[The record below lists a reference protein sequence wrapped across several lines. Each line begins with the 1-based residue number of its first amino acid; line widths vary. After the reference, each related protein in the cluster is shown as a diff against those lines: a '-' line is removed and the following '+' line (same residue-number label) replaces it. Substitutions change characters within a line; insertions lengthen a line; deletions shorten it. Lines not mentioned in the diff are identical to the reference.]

1 MDKRVPEIFLG
12 VLLILVLVFLF
23 MPVSSLSKDS
33 KSSSESR
40 TVSYVIQNECNG
52 GDCGFVKYPG
62 NYADDRTYTS
72 RAENK
77 VFDGALGEVG
87 YYAVYLKNYACSGK
101 YYSVRFHF
109 KDCCSVEQTRLVTKY
124 VSPGNEV
131 LFSYKDVGNEFRYSS
146 WRYEIVDSPSGSTY
160 SVNKGYCC

>member
-40 TVSYVIQNECNG
+40 TVSYVIKEDCTNN
-52 GDCGFVKYPG
+52 DCGSVNSLG
-62 NYADDRTYTS
+62 NYEDDRMYLT

-77 VFDGALGEVG
+77 VFNGALGEVR
-87 YYAVYLKNYACSGK
+87 YYAVYLKNYDCRGK
-101 YYSVRFHF
+101 YYSVRFYF
-109 KDCCSVEQTRLVTKY
+109 KDCCSEEQTRLVTKY
-124 VSPGNEV
+124 VGAGNEV
-131 LFSYKDVGNEFRYSS
+131 LFSYKDVGNEFKYST
-146 WRYEIVDSPSGSTY
+146 WRYQVVESGSRSSY
-160 SVNKGYCC
+160 SVENGYCC